1 MPNWGEVL
9 TEINQFRAAHAAA
22 SKQAVDQIRRNYL
35 QALHKHT
42 ERNIIAYYSGYLSKP
57 EIPSEINDEDK
68 NGFKGKPGASDKAK
82 RIVRQLTDYR
92 KNKTHERHISAEEC
106 VAMGLV
112 IEKVEDDQ
120 KLQDILLTVHH
131 CYMHS
136 LMNTNSYKMVENHL
150 GVAFVKQQGP
160 VVVPVQ
166 Q

>member
-1 MPNWGEVL
+1 
-9 TEINQFRAAHAAA
+9 
-22 SKQAVDQIRRNYL
+22 
-35 QALHKHT
+35 
-42 ERNIIAYYSGYLSKP
+42 
-57 EIPSEINDEDK
+57 
-68 NGFKGKPGASDKAK
+68 
-82 RIVRQLTDYR
+82 
-92 KNKTHERHISAEEC
+92 
-106 VAMGLV
+106 MGLV